1 MNDPLLLLLALLPLL
16 AYVIRDAGARWEWKH
31 AKAVTVSLMFTSYS
45 TTLYLVVSEVSSYT
59 ASPLFEEPDLS
70 ILWLASNLFLVI
82 LAAWYFHGARF
93 SLRYEEEKKVEVVNL
108 VDQQLAG
115 RLKPLEGTLTGVQN
129 GLSELSGKVSA
140 LEPKMVKMSESV
152 DALAATV
159 LSQVKAMKEIGEKY
173 QLREATYREIAGQ
186 YDKWYTKRAEA
197 DLTLGDLILEADDM
211 LTRSGIVMEQVDD
224 LIDQIEGP
232 EPPASGATGPTE
244 AGAPQGQVTS
254 SPTDSKAPPPATHGK
269 LTKVQGMANRDRG
282 NNAQLKFAE
291 EVLRGGGKLLD
302 NSIKEGT
309 PDYIFYTPGPPEMRK
324 VKAVGAFKA
333 LTLKEDGTRQRHIP
347 RRKVLAELR
356 IATKY
361 AVPLILFVMGF
372 TNGRIWAKVIPV
384 NELKD
389 FTGLTTPLMLVE
401 NDPQAEKTCKETLQ
415 MALNLL

>member
-1 MNDPLLLLLALLPLL
+1 MNDLLLLLLALLPLL
-16 AYVIRDAGARWEWKH
+16 AYVVRDVGARWEWKH
-31 AKAVTVSLMFTSYS
+31 AKSITVSATFASYS
-45 TTLYLVVSEVSSYT
+45 AALYLVISEVSSYT

-70 ILWLASNLFLVI
+70 VLWLVSNLLLVI
-82 LAAWYFHGARF
+82 LAAWYYHGARF
-93 SLRYEEEKKVEVVNL
+93 SLRYEVEKKVEVVDL

-115 RLKPLEGTLTGVQN
+115 RLKPLEGALTGVQS

-140 LEPKMVKMSESV
+140 LEPKVEKMSESV
-152 DALAATV
+152 DALATTM
-159 LSQVKAMKEIGEKY
+159 LSQVKTMKEIGEKY
-173 QLREATYREIAGQ
+173 QLREATYREIAVQ
-186 YDKWYTKRAEA
+186 YNKWYSTRAEA
-197 DLTLGDLILEADDM
+197 DLALKDMNIEADEM
-211 LTRSGIVMEQVDD
+211 LTRCYDVMDEMDE
-224 LIDQIEGP
+224 LIDLLEG
-232 EPPASGATGPTE
+232 EPPASGVAGQTE
-244 AGAPQGQVTS
+244 AGAPQGQTA
-254 SPTDSKAPPPATHGK
+254 SPPTGAISPLVTHGK
-269 LTKVQGMANRDRG
+269 LTKLQGMANRERG

-291 EVLRGGGKLLD
+291 EVLRGAGKLLD

-309 PDYIFYTPGPPEMRK
+309 PDYVFYTPGSPEMRK

-347 RRKVLAELR
+347 RRKILAELR

-401 NDPQAEKTCKETLQ
+401 NDPQAEKACKETLQ